1 VAHEFSGQ
9 VIFYQSYRAYCA
21 LIEVMYDFFTLLLDV
36 HGLLQKEEIQGVA
49 LHSQMNQTKRETQL
63 NIFRSGKCP
72 ILLATDVAARG
83 IHIKNVEYVINYDF
97 PGSLEQVC

>member
-1 VAHEFSGQ
+1 MH
-9 VIFYQSYRAYCA
+9 
-21 LIEVMYDFFTLLLDV
+21 DFFTLLSDV

-63 NIFRSGKCP
+63 KLFRSGKCP

-83 IHIKNVEYVINYDF
+83 IHVKNVEYVINYDF

>member
-1 VAHEFSGQ
+1 MGVLKSRECVCSLTKNIYSCYSPAQ
-9 VIFYQSYRAYCA
+9 
-21 LIEVMYDFFTLLLDV
+21 DV
-36 HGLLQKEEIQGVA
+36 HGLLQKEQIQGVA
-49 LHSQMNQTKRETQL
+49 LHSQMNQQKREAQL
-63 NIFRSGKCP
+63 NLFRSGKCP